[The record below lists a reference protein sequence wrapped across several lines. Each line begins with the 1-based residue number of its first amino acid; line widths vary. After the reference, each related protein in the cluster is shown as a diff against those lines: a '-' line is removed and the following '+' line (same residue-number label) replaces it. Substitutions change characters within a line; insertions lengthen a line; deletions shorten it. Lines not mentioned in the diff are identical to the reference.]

1 MNLYQTLNQEYREFR
16 MKKSLKESD
25 LPESLKD
32 NTSLAQDSIYKGFK
46 SQEDKIPESDIET
59 PSEEDFKQ
67 DDKAKLSAR
76 LDEISNRLTE
86 IDEALENAS
95 EDEKESLQAEK
106 QELSIEID
114 KIDKELNECS
124 STVKEGDCKD
134 VKEDEIPEEIASEV
148 DPEEVSEETKDSI
161 ISKIEAV
168 ASIPKEDLANEL
180 ESLSDEEK
188 ESVKANLNSIK
199 EIACELF
206 PEECN
211 AEAGDNLDT
220 PVDDDDLPDSDE
232 PEEKEE
238 IKECEITNFKVVRHA
253 PKHSAFMI
261 EAQTSEGIKF
271 ITGKNFNSESKVLD
285 EAEITESKQEAT
297 NRFKS
302 LLETK

>member
-95 EDEKESLQAEK
+95 EDEKESLQSEK

-134 VKEDEIPEEIASEV
+134 VKEDEIPEEIVSEV
-148 DPEEVSEETKDSI
+148 KKKKLSVKDNTNDENIEVGKIVKTINTIDNRIIFFLNI
-161 ISKIEAV
+161 ISSP
-168 ASIPKEDLANEL
+168 SI
-180 ESLSDEEK
+180 
-188 ESVKANLNSIK
+188 
-199 EIACELF
+199 
-206 PEECN
+206 
-211 AEAGDNLDT
+211 
-220 PVDDDDLPDSDE
+220 
-232 PEEKEE
+232 
-238 IKECEITNFKVVRHA
+238 
-253 PKHSAFMI
+253 
-261 EAQTSEGIKF
+261 
-271 ITGKNFNSESKVLD
+271 SK
-285 EAEITESKQEAT
+285 
-297 NRFKS
+297 
-302 LLETK
+302 

>member
-95 EDEKESLQAEK
+95 EDEKESLQSEK

-124 STVKEGDCKD
+124 ST

-188 ESVKANLNSIK
+188 ESVKTNLNSIK

-206 PEECN
+206 PEECDGEP
-211 AEAGDNLDT
+211 ASEDGEIEAGENLDT
-220 PVDDDDLPDSDE
+220 PIDDLPDSDE